1 MINLYIFMTVLIG
14 FLILLSIKFTI
25 FNPSDINQSNN
36 SNYNSNYNSITNANK
51 PILDYYGK
59 YGNIQR
65 YSDYDYYN
73 NFNNKC

>member
-1 MINLYIFMTVLIG
+1 MINLYIFMAVLIG

-25 FNPSDINQSNN
+25 FNPSDNSS
-36 SNYNSNYNSITNANK
+36 SNYNSNYNK

-59 YGNIQR
+59 YGNVQR